1 MKNHQLRALVA
12 IADAGSVRGAARA
25 LGLSPSA
32 ITQALKNLEDR
43 VNAPLIVRASSGATL
58 TECGNTLLP
67 HARLIVSQVE
77 RAHGAL
83 NEMRGEPCGKLSLA
97 ITPWIAL
104 CFLPEIFIQFR
115 KLMPNVQLEM
125 FEGLM
130 SIAYPRL
137 RDGSVEVFVG
147 QQAPDTVNTEF
158 NFRPL
163 LSCGLTVV
171 ARRGHPL
178 AQSRSLADLMDADWL
193 VCLDSDMEC
202 RLSKKMF
209 YRNGLPEPR
218 NVHYM
223 HSLMVAASVLQRT
236 DAVSIFPWPLAE
248 LCVTRFKFCAFPL
261 REELEDTSIGIVSRL
276 GHPQSAA
283 ANCLIDILLETI
295 RDSDN
300 TGSVEAKRVLQSTER
315 LF

>member
-12 IADAGSVRGAARA
+12 IADAGSVRGAARV

-32 ITQALKNLEDR
+32 ITQALKDLEDSLNISLMQR
-43 VNAPLIVRASSGATL
+43 TSSGATL
-58 TECGNTLLP
+58 TDSGNTLLT

-83 NEMRGEPCGKLSLA
+83 NEMRGQPGGKLSVA

-104 CFLPEIFIQFR
+104 CFLPEIFVQFR
-115 KLMPNVQLEM
+115 KKMPNVQLEM
-125 FEGLM
+125 FEGTL
-130 SIAYPRL
+130 SIANPRL
-137 RDGSVEVFVG
+137 RDGSVEIFIG
-147 QQAPDTVNTEF
+147 QEAPDTTTTEF

-163 LSCGLTVV
+163 FSSGVTVV
-171 ARRGHPL
+171 ARQGHPL

-193 VCLDSDMEC
+193 VSLDSDMEC
-202 RLSKKMF
+202 RFPKKMF

-218 NVHYM
+218 NVHFT
-223 HSLMVAASVLQRT
+223 HSLMMAASVLQRT

-248 LCVTRFKFCAFPL
+248 LCVSRYKFCAFPL
-261 REELEDTSIGIVSRL
+261 REELAETSAGIVSRS
-276 GHPQSAA
+276 GHPLSAA

-295 RDSDN
+295 RNSDKAG
-300 TGSVEAKRVLQSTER
+300 TAEAKRVLQSTEL